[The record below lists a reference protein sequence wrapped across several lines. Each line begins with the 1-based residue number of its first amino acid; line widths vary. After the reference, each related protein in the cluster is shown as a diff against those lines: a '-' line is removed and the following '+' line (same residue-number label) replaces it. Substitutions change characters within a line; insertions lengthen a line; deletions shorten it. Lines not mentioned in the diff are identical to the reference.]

1 TVLETGCP
9 GTPSQRSSQRRTD
22 LFTSRRQRILID
34 ESEPESSAPPGKRAV
49 RLISLWRPS
58 RLRSPRRNSPAPSG
72 PRQCVGL
79 ALAAAARSP
88 HPPQALAG
96 FWPWLGRRPRGR
108 RLTRA
113 VVNGVLQQPHS
124 PCSRVIELED
134 RREVTDGRVVER
146 LGQCLYRRAPDVM
159 GAQQLDP
166 LGRGP
171 FANERIEGVANLVT
185 ACVAKGG
192 ILEWLEL

>member
-79 ALAAAARSP
+79 ALAAAAGAPP
-88 HPPQALAG
+88 HPSCSERGASAAALALLSG
-96 FWPWLGRRPRGR
+96 DRTRGPARGDGRPGRRT
-108 RLTRA
+108 TRPVSLPA
-113 VVNGVLQQPHS
+113 
-124 PCSRVIELED
+124 RT
-134 RREVTDGRVVER
+134 R
-146 LGQCLYRRAPDVM
+146 
-159 GAQQLDP
+159 
-166 LGRGP
+166 
-171 FANERIEGVANLVT
+171 
-185 ACVAKGG
+185 
-192 ILEWLEL
+192 